1 MARVWAQDENEAVE
15 TEQRAGIYLPYEV
28 IEVNGEQKFLRYDFN
43 AVADLEEKFD
53 TGIQQLMTEKR
64 VGFSV
69 IRGLLWAGLKWKDKG
84 LTLERAGK
92 IAQTMMQE
100 GKTFEDIMTPIM
112 SAIKKSGVFGNMD
125 KKEDGDEADPNEN
138 SPA

>member
-1 MARVWAQDENEAVE
+1 MARVWAQDENEAVA

-28 IEVNGEQKFLRYDFN
+28 IEVNGEQKMLRYDFN

-53 TGIQQLMTEKR
+53 TGIMELMTEKR
-64 VGFSV
+64 IGFSV

-92 IAQTMMQE
+92 IAQAMMAE
-100 GKTFEDIMTPIM
+100 GQTFQDIMQPVM
-112 SAIKKSGVFGNMD
+112 KAIKKSGVFGNMD
-125 KKEDGDEADPNEN
+125 KKEDGDEMDPNEK
-138 SPA
+138 SPV